1 MRPQLEKYLFEE
13 IGIDNILEGHKLLT
27 KLMMSKLKGK
37 VDSPSV
43 VNKALANEQKVI
55 YKYKD
60 IEEIVIKHLAS
71 ENVIQRINNTEI
83 MQLIA

>member
-1 MRPQLEKYLFEE
+1 M
-13 IGIDNILEGHKLLT
+13 LT
-27 KLMMSKLKGK
+27 KLMMNKLKGK

-43 VNKALANEQKVI
+43 VNKALQNEQKVI

-71 ENVIQRINNTEI
+71 ENVIQRINETEI
-83 MQLIA
+83 M